1 MHWRRKWQPTPV
13 FLPGEFRGR
22 GSLVGCC
29 LWGRTESD
37 TTEATYSSS
46 SSPKQGVW
54 HIGSVEKMFSIT
66 IILTIPRLAMNLSI
80 CLQKKKKE
88 FTFCS
93 LITTGPRCGRAW
105 GEADKPEK
113 QRFFKSTWKSDSPQ
127 KAENRE
133 VNRLRLYKA
142 SQDPRCSIK

>member
-1 MHWRRKWQPTPV
+1 MAPFSRKLEV
-13 FLPGEFRGR
+13 AAAAAGGLFLKKR
-22 GSLVGCC
+22 
-29 LWGRTESD
+29 
-37 TTEATYSSS
+37 
-46 SSPKQGVW
+46 K
-54 HIGSVEKMFSIT
+54 
-66 IILTIPRLAMNLSI
+66 
-80 CLQKKKKE
+80 KKKKE

-113 QRFFKSTWKSDSPQ
+113 QQFFKSTWKSDSPQ
-127 KAENRE
+127 KAEVRE

>member
-1 MHWRRKWQPTPV
+1 MATHSSVLAWRIQGTGE
-13 FLPGEFRGR
+13 PGGLLSMVSHRLKR
-22 GSLVGCC
+22 L
-29 LWGRTESD
+29 
-37 TTEATYSSS
+37 SSS
-46 SSPKQGVW
+46 SSSSSRGV
-54 HIGSVEKMFSIT
+54 VFEKEK
-66 IILTIPRLAMNLSI
+66 
-80 CLQKKKKE
+80 KKKKE